1 MTKLTKFKLFVLY
14 TVLIATSISMILILL
29 DLYQPDNGELIAI
42 YSLAILGI
50 ITLIDITNQSSTN
63 KERDNNDSKE

>member
-14 TVLIATSISMILILL
+14 TVLIATSISMIFILL
-29 DLYQPDNGELIAI
+29 DAYQPDNGELIAI

-50 ITLIDITNQSSTN
+50 VTLIDMTNQSTN
-63 KERDNNDSKE
+63 HKESDNNDSKE

>member
-14 TVLIATSISMILILL
+14 TVLIATSISMIFILL
-29 DLYQPDNGELIAI
+29 DAYQPDNGELIGI
-42 YSLAILGI
+42 YSLALLGI
-50 ITLIDITNQSSTN
+50 VTLIDMTNQSSKN